1 MSDSPSFTVRFDEE
15 AFAEDLAHASP
26 AGRVV
31 GERERGRLEREGIA
45 PNELRACEPEAR
57 DGTRLPGC
65 AKTYLPA
72 PDGQWG
78 MVFRGERSPEGT
90 PTLLCLAFGR
100 RHPGAPWQ
108 PSVYEV
114 AHRRMHAPRAGS

>member
-1 MSDSPSFTVRFDEE
+1 MRAPQVGQSANASAADWSAKGSRRKSCVSVSPKHGT
-15 AFAEDLAHASP
+15 AP
-26 AGRVV
+26 ACPA
-31 GERERGRLEREGIA
+31 A
-45 PNELRACEPEAR
+45 P
-57 DGTRLPGC
+57 

-72 PDGQWG
+72 PGGQWG

-108 PSVYEV
+108 LSVYEV